1 MSPRGKGDGPRQT
14 ARQERRSDLAGP
26 PPPSGNPGKNP
37 PFRLPCR
44 AAAPFLK
51 GTSGNEREGHMKGI
65 IAWFMG
71 VPLIVIILLYA
82 FGYF

>member
-1 MSPRGKGDGPRQT
+1 MASLNACHWQP
-14 ARQERRSDLAGP
+14 
-26 PPPSGNPGKNP
+26 
-37 PFRLPCR
+37 PCR